1 MMKSIIKKG
10 LYLFIV
16 GLAFLCIV
24 VSSCAEDEGN
34 YEYTETKEI
43 SVSLD
48 DQYVVEQ
55 FENLVISPVF
65 NKQVSLNTSEYSYLW
80 YVWKSESSI
89 PDTIC
94 REQNIN
100 TPIKYSPGKYYM
112 CFEIQNKDGV
122 VVSLNLAN
130 LSVVNSNSNGLAVL
144 SNVDGEAE
152 ITFISKK
159 GKITKEI
166 YNSVNG
172 ERAGSSPVCLV
183 YMGSEG
189 YVIPTIGIGC
199 SSGSIIASTSDFQF
213 LSMLKDQIYFPPEKC
228 VLQALK
234 RDLSEMYEYAIIDG
248 GIYSRNIM
256 YSSSPN
262 SMFDTRV
269 GGNDYELS
277 PFIIEASGSSP
288 TIFDRKSGRF
298 MWDYYGDLLPVGIPE
313 TTTLFNPLNVNGDL
327 IYATSFKAE
336 GDNMLSRYENI
347 RGVIRLNNGSLFAFG
362 ALMVEGYDANWNRVH
377 TLTPSHRMD
386 IPAEATSFGCSSIDP
401 NFIFYSVGNVIFCKS
416 IATGNIISQIDL
428 GQKIDYMEFDR
439 MDPSI
444 LYVGISNS
452 SSKSDSGSVVSM
464 TMSSDGKLSENV
476 RYQNVCGKVVDFETK

>member
-1 MMKSIIKKG
+1 MKSIIKKG

-166 YNSVNG
+166 YN
-172 ERAGSSPVCLV
+172 
-183 YMGSEG
+183 
-189 YVIPTIGIGC
+189 
-199 SSGSIIASTSDFQF
+199 
-213 LSMLKDQIYFPPEKC
+213 
-228 VLQALK
+228 
-234 RDLSEMYEYAIIDG
+234 
-248 GIYSRNIM
+248 
-256 YSSSPN
+256 
-262 SMFDTRV
+262 
-269 GGNDYELS
+269 
-277 PFIIEASGSSP
+277 
-288 TIFDRKSGRF
+288 
-298 MWDYYGDLLPVGIPE
+298 
-313 TTTLFNPLNVNGDL
+313 
-327 IYATSFKAE
+327 
-336 GDNMLSRYENI
+336 
-347 RGVIRLNNGSLFAFG
+347 
-362 ALMVEGYDANWNRVH
+362 
-377 TLTPSHRMD
+377 
-386 IPAEATSFGCSSIDP
+386 
-401 NFIFYSVGNVIFCKS
+401 
-416 IATGNIISQIDL
+416 
-428 GQKIDYMEFDR
+428 
-439 MDPSI
+439 
-444 LYVGISNS
+444 
-452 SSKSDSGSVVSM
+452 
-464 TMSSDGKLSENV
+464 
-476 RYQNVCGKVVDFETK
+476 